1 MNRPSRIAAAI
12 ASLLAASA
20 QAQTTLFTIN
30 VTAKGYEA
38 DAAETPVA
46 TSVVGRAQLQRQQ
59 SPNVGDALRHEPGMA
74 VASDSAQGQNPVIRG
89 LGKERMVLLVDGMR
103 FNSAQPVG
111 AIASFISMGL
121 AERVEVVKGP
131 ASVLYGTGALGGA
144 INVQMPQAK
153 FEPGLGL
160 RAQAGFD
167 SASRGLRG
175 AAVGNFSEGD
185 HALMLG
191 LSASK
196 DRDYKAPGGKVAHTG
211 YDSRAFIG
219 QYRYRLDGQQ
229 QLRVSAQH
237 EREDDVWYPG
247 SVRRH
252 PLANVVGNTLTHS
265 PRQERT
271 LYEVGYSRRGAVA
284 GEVNVDARVYRQE
297 MHRTIYVQS
306 SLLGRDIV
314 SNDVT
319 FATTG
324 VDARADWLVHPEHLL
339 SAGVNV
345 WRMTASPD
353 SRSARPPQF
362 TQWVPN
368 LPFTDGK
375 VQAAGIYVQDDMH
388 FGPFNVLTR
397 AGVDIVTTLRIDGC
411 DDPRLARYQG
421 WADLVLVDAPCS
433 GSGTLRR
440 HPDLKWRLQPD
451 DVDHYQQL
459 QRTIVLAA
467 LRLLRPGGRL
477 VYATCS
483 LLADENAQQMQW
495 LAERLGSGWQATAQR
510 AWLPGEQGGDAFFMA
525 AWEKPG

>member
-1 MNRPSRIAAAI
+1 M
-12 ASLLAASA
+12 
-20 QAQTTLFTIN
+20 
-30 VTAKGYEA
+30 
-38 DAAETPVA
+38 A

-144 INVQMPQAK
+144 INVQMPQAR

-196 DRDYKAPGGKVAHTG
+196 DRDYKAPGGKMAHTG

-229 QLRVSAQH
+229 QLCVSAQH

-324 VDARADWLVHPEHLL
+324 VDARADWLVHPEHLCCRRG
-339 SAGVNV
+339 S
-345 WRMTASPD
+345 T
-353 SRSARPPQF
+353 
-362 TQWVPN
+362 
-368 LPFTDGK
+368 
-375 VQAAGIYVQDDMH
+375 
-388 FGPFNVLTR
+388 
-397 AGVDIVTTLRIDGC
+397 
-411 DDPRLARYQG
+411 
-421 WADLVLVDAPCS
+421 S
-433 GSGTLRR
+433 G
-440 HPDLKWRLQPD
+440 
-451 DVDHYQQL
+451 
-459 QRTIVLAA
+459 A
-467 LRLLRPGGRL
+467 
-477 VYATCS
+477 
-483 LLADENAQQMQW
+483 
-495 LAERLGSGWQATAQR
+495 
-510 AWLPGEQGGDAFFMA
+510 
-525 AWEKPG
+525 